1 MIKLTISTLFAIIS
15 FLLVVLFI
23 FLLYLLVQRQRE
35 SYFEKVRDRYLQNY
49 SQLWYDYLFN
59 NALFSIVL
67 VPRGRAQVEAIERIF
82 SSYLKNIRNEQLEL
96 KLNNS
101 PINI

>member
-1 MIKLTISTLFAIIS
+1 MIELSIFSLFIII
-15 FLLVVLFI
+15 LLLFVVLFI
-23 FLLYLLVQRQRE
+23 FLMYLLVQRQRE

-67 VPRGRAQVEAIERIF
+67 VPTSATTGVFCYIMT
-82 SSYLKNIRNEQLEL
+82 YK
-96 KLNNS
+96 
-101 PINI
+101 

>member
-1 MIKLTISTLFAIIS
+1 MIKLTVSTLLAIIF

-23 FLLYLLVQRQRE
+23 FLMYLLVQRPRD
-35 SYFEKVRDRYLQNY
+35 SYFQKDRDRYLQNY

-67 VPRGRAQVEAIERIF
+67 VPRGRAQVEAIEKIF
-82 SSYLKNIRNEQLEL
+82 FILFKEYKE
-96 KLNNS
+96 
-101 PINI
+101 